1 MEILRRPRE
10 VPEER
15 HLLVDVRVTLVPSG
29 EQAGEQVLKLKA
41 KASETKWKPMWIFL
55 SLWKASHWRSF
66 QKCYSATCMALKCVK
81 KAKEDSWQFCSIGL
95 NSFSPCPSWALCL
108 PMCITFVRTKVSI
121 LRITSCSWDYKNW
134 SFQIL
139 AQILSSFPNK
149 GTKDALIFKLFK
161 KDFVPKNCLE

>member
-41 KASETKWKPMWIFL
+41 KASETKWKTKWMFS
-55 SLWKASHWRSF
+55 SLWMASHWRSF

-95 NSFSPCPSWALCL
+95 NSFSCPVWALCL
-108 PMCITFVRTKVSI
+108 PMYITFVRTKVSV
-121 LRITSCSWDYKNW
+121 LKITPCPWDYKNW
-134 SFQIL
+134 GFQIP
-139 AQILSSFPNK
+139 AQILSSFPN
-149 GTKDALIFKLFK
+149 
-161 KDFVPKNCLE
+161 DFLVFIILCFLLCVNAP